1 MTQHEIARLD
11 EDGVITAVETVSEA
25 DHRTDPVA
33 RTVRLDT
40 GHDMRN
46 RIKSYKWNFNRQQF
60 EPLSQEPLDVAERDT
75 SELVEGLV
83 EVVEDLIEHSVAA
96 DEHAKNPAKSR
107 KEFKL
112 SRRME
117 RVMKEYRRHRPRKDK
132 APKE

>member
-1 MTQHEIARLD
+1 MEVARLD
-11 EDGVITAVETVSEA
+11 EDGVITSVETVSEA

-33 RTVRLDT
+33 RTVRLDD

-46 RIKSYKWNFNRQQF
+46 HIREYRWNFNSQQF
-60 EPLSQEPLDVAERDT
+60 QALSQEPLDVAERDT

-83 EVVEDLIEHSVAA
+83 EVVEDLVEHSMAA
-96 DEHAKNPAKSR
+96 DEHARDPSKSR

-117 RVMKEYRRHRPRKDK
+117 RVMKEYRRNRPRKDK
-132 APKE
+132 APK

>member
-1 MTQHEIARLD
+1 MTFDIARLD
-11 EDGVITAVETVSEA
+11 ENGVITSVETVTEA
-25 DHRTDPVA
+25 DHRTDPFA
-33 RTVRLDT
+33 RTVRLDD

-46 RIKSYKWNFNRQQF
+46 RIKGYKWNFNKHQF
-60 EPLSQEPLDVAERDT
+60 EPLSTEPLDVADRDT

-83 EVVEDLIEHSVAA
+83 EVVEDLVEYVSAA
-96 DEHAKNPAKSR
+96 DEHAKNPAKAR

-112 SRRME
+112 SRRMD

>member
-1 MTQHEIARLD
+1 MQHEIARLD
-11 EDGVITAVETVSEA
+11 EDGVITAVETVPEA

-33 RTVRLDT
+33 RTVRLDA

-46 RIKSYKWNFNRQQF
+46 RIRGYKWNFNRQQF

-83 EVVEDLIEHSVAA
+83 EVVEDLVEYVSAA
-96 DEHAKNPAKSR
+96 DEHVKNPAKSR

-112 SRRME
+112 SKRMD
-117 RVMKEYRRHRPRKDK
+117 RVMKEYRRRRPRKDK
-132 APKE
+132 APK